1 MILNAYKNQ
10 LDQLDLIKILFDF
23 TTKNDT
29 SKHIFGKSNKWLA
42 SLYIAY
48 IFFLTKKVVKM

>member
-23 TTKNDT
+23 TNKNDT
-29 SKHIFGKSNKWLA
+29 GKHIFGKSNKLLA

-48 IFFLTKKVVKM
+48 IFFLI